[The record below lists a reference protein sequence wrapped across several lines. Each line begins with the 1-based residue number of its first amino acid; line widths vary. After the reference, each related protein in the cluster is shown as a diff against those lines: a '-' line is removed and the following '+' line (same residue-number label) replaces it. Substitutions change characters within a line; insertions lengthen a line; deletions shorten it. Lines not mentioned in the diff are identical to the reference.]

1 VVQANVLLPG
11 RSTLSDHPTQ
21 HTRETIMN
29 LSLVTR
35 TMPSTFTAAVA
46 GGVLLLSPLAEAG
59 KAVVTA
65 EGGSQAIFEY
75 RDDMLRI
82 GNDQN
87 NSYMV
92 MREGTMYVVSLE
104 GEQPMVFNASS
115 MIKGMAQNTLQVAPS
130 TLTSEFVSIKDT
142 GRDETVAGIKGDV
155 YEVTIRE
162 DGKERTDE
170 IVLSKDKR
178 AREFRDALFAMSTVA
193 EDIAGKEAV
202 EQGRDMQ
209 EKLMDMNV
217 GVLRYADQMQVS
229 SITGDKIDSSRFEL
243 PAEPMDMQDL
253 GAMMGAAMQQA
264 QEAQQAEG
272 GAADGASQESGGLF
286 SSMMGA
292 LGGKADRQADRVGD
306 SVDNE
311 VDNQTDKA
319 VDNAIGKAFGK
330 LFGDR

>member
-1 VVQANVLLPG
+1 
-11 RSTLSDHPTQ
+11 
-21 HTRETIMN
+21 MN

-178 AREFRDALFAMSTVA
+178 AREFRDALFAMSHGRRGHRRQGGRR
-193 EDIAGKEAV
+193 AG
-202 EQGRDMQ
+202 
-209 EKLMDMNV
+209 
-217 GVLRYADQMQVS
+217 
-229 SITGDKIDSSRFEL
+229 TGHAGE
-243 PAEPMDMQDL
+243 
-253 GAMMGAAMQQA
+253 
-264 QEAQQAEG
+264 
-272 GAADGASQESGGLF
+272 ADGHERRRA
-286 SSMMGA
+286 A
-292 LGGKADRQADRVGD
+292 LRRPDAGVIDHR
-306 SVDNE
+306 
-311 VDNQTDKA
+311 
-319 VDNAIGKAFGK
+319 
-330 LFGDR
+330 